1 MVIDK
6 YYKYYNTRMR
16 GRTVCEALIYNGET
30 KVSRPL
36 VNIEMNHH
44 FAHGKYPEIFLLS
57 RVYYGYKSK
66 KPRSNNLTDTS

>member
-6 YYKYYNTRMR
+6 YYKYYDTRMR

-36 VNIEMNHH
+36 VNIEMNHP

-57 RVYYGYKSK
+57 RVYYSYILK
-66 KPRSNNLTDTS
+66 NLCQII

>member
-30 KVSRPL
+30 KVSKPL
-36 VNIEMNHH
+36 VNIEMNHR

-57 RVYYGYKSK
+57 RVYYSYILK
-66 KPRSNNLTDTS
+66 NLCQII

>member
-1 MVIDK
+1 MVID
-6 YYKYYNTRMR
+6 KYYNTRMR
-16 GRTVCEALIYNGET
+16 GRTVWEALIYNGET

-44 FAHGKYPEIFLLS
+44 FAHGKYPEIFLLIIS
-57 RVYYGYKSK
+57 RVYYGYKSE